1 MQVDRHPARARAKEA
16 FSSAISQSSS
26 SLYDQTDQDGFWSG
40 VAKSKF
46 VLSPPGFGEDCYRT
60 WEAVLLGAVPIVR
73 RSPLQQL
80 YDGAPVV
87 VVDVRVFSHL

>member
-1 MQVDRHPARARAKEA
+1 MAE
-16 FSSAISQSSS
+16 
-26 SLYDQTDQDGFWSG
+26 
-40 VAKSKF
+40 SKF

-87 VVDVRVFSHL
+87 VVDVREFFPFIYLVVIVIRKLYHSGPGKFS